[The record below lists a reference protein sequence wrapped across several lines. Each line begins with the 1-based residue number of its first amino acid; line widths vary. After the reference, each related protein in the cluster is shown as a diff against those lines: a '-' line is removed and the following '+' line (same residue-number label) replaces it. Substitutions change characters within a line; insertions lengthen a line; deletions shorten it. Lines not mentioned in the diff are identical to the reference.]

1 MKLAYFLAVKTEAA
15 LEAPALWR
23 AADLRVT
30 NPRIAVLMA
39 LSEYPHA
46 TADTVA
52 LHALGSVSTQAVYDD
67 VDRALGE
74 TPCLAPF
81 PAHGLAREEAEVVF
95 WDYCPSC
102 QTIRATPKETRS

>member
-1 MKLAYFLAVKTEAA
+1 MKTEAA

-52 LHALGSVSTQAVYDD
+52 RHALGLVSTQAVYDD

-81 PAHGLAREEAEVVF
+81 PAHGLALEEA
-95 WDYCPSC
+95 
-102 QTIRATPKETRS
+102 